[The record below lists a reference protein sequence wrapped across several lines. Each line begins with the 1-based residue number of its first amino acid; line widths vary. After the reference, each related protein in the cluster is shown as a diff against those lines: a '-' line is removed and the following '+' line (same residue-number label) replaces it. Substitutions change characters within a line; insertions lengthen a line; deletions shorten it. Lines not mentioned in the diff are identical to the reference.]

1 MRKIFFVFLLILFTH
16 KLFAQQTAVYLD
28 PEKNYQLGLELFNK
42 QKYGAAQ
49 KEFQQVTESRETI
62 SEESHTNS
70 EFYIAFCAAELFN
83 KDAEYLLTRF
93 IRNHPESSKNGAAIL
108 ELSNLFYRTKQHK
121 KAIEWFEKADKSLI
135 SKEDLPAY
143 YFHLGYSY
151 YMTSDYDKAIKAFN
165 EVKDGDSKYA
175 SAATYYFAHIAYV
188 NKNYE
193 TALQNFLKL
202 KDSDAFGSIV
212 PYYIAQIYYRQGKSD
227 ELLSYAPSI
236 VDSSKSKNGLEIGR
250 MVAESYYRKG
260 NFKEA
265 LPYLIEYEK
274 NSGAADRTD
283 FYELAYCY
291 YRTNSY
297 EKAIPYFQK
306 LADREDTI
314 AQNAYYNLADCFL
327 KTGNKKSARNAFQ
340 SAAKMNFD
348 DQVKEESQFNYAKLS
363 YELSFQSVAIEAF
376 RKFVKAYP
384 GSDHVAEANE
394 ILVDIYMTTKNYKDA
409 LTAIENMKDKSQN
422 MKSAY
427 QKVAFYRGVEL
438 FMDNKPKDAIE
449 LFKTS
454 INNPVD
460 QKLLA
465 KARYWKGEA
474 QYKLNNY
481 DDAIQS
487 YNDFVFTPSAVT
499 MENYNLTNYNIGYSY
514 FKKEEYAN
522 AQTSFRKYIKE
533 KSQTDNTRYNDA
545 LLRIADSFFMLKD
558 QNNAMEYYTMAI
570 DNKSKSSDYALY
582 QKAMILGIQN
592 KLSEKA
598 GALQKIFDK
607 YPKSVY
613 FDDALY
619 EAGNASMLAG
629 DNAKALTNF
638 GKLIN
643 DFPSSSYV
651 KKAMLGEALVYFN
664 NHEDDK
670 AKATYKSVVEKYPN
684 TPESREALA
693 QLKNVAVSQNKVD
706 EYLDYIKNVPNADVS
721 AAGQDSLVYESAEL
735 RYTQGNCDDAI
746 KDFDN
751 YLQKFSNGI
760 FRVNATYYKAD
771 CQFHNK
777 QYESALADYEF
788 VISQEKSAFTEKSLL
803 NAGIIN
809 YRMKQYDKALEDFQ
823 KLESVAEVKDNISAA
838 QAGQMRC
845 NFKLN
850 QHDKTIASAQ
860 KILDSEN
867 SDKDLINEAHL
878 LKGKSALAK
887 SDLETAKTELTIV
900 SKRTNSEMTADARY
914 NLALIEYML
923 GNFKASEKIIQDIQK
938 LIPTYDYWI
947 AKGFILWG
955 DDYLALK
962 DTFQAKETYKSI
974 LDNYQKNPD
983 DVDDLKEI
991 AKQKL
996 DAIKSAEESMNKEM
1010 IEQKLKMN
1018 PEVKDSTEGK

>member
-1 MRKIFFVFLLILFTH
+1 MKKIFFVILLTVFAH
-16 KLFAQQTAVYLD
+16 HLFAQQTAIYLD

-49 KEFQQVTESRETI
+49 REFQLLLESRNAV
-62 SEESHTNS
+62 SDESRTNA
-70 EFYIAFCAAELFN
+70 EFYIAFCAAELFH
-83 KDAEYLLTRF
+83 KDAEYLLSEF
-93 IRNHPESSKNGAAIL
+93 IRNHPESSKNGNAIL
-108 ELSNLFYRTKQHK
+108 ELSNLFYRLKQHK
-121 KAIEWFEKADKSLI
+121 KAILWFEKVDKSLI
-135 SKEDLPAY
+135 SKEELPVY
-143 YFHLGYSY
+143 YFHVGYSY
-151 YMTSDYDKAIKAFN
+151 YMTGDYDKAIKAFN
-165 EVKDGDSKYA
+165 EVKDTDSKYA
-175 SAATYYFAHIAYV
+175 SAATYYFAHMAYV

-202 KDSDAFGSIV
+202 KDSEAFGAVV
-212 PYYIAQIYYRQGKSD
+212 PYYIAQIYYRQGKNE
-227 ELLSYAPSI
+227 ELLQYAPSI
-236 VDSSKSKNGLEIGR
+236 IDSSKTKNGLEISR
-250 MVAESYYRKG
+250 MIAESYYRKG
-260 NFKEA
+260 NYKDA
-265 LPYLIEYEK
+265 IPYLAEYEK

-283 FYELAYCY
+283 YYELGYSY
-291 YRTNSY
+291 YRTN
-297 EKAIPYFQK
+297 ECAKATPYFQK
-306 LADREDTI
+306 VTDKEDTI
-314 AQNAYYNLADCFL
+314 AQYAYYHLADCFI
-327 KTGNKKSARNAFQ
+327 KTGNKKSARSAFQ

-348 DQVKEESQFNYAKLS
+348 EQISEESQFNYAKLS
-363 YELSFQSVAIEAF
+363 YELSFQSVALEAF
-376 RKFVKAYP
+376 RKFIKAYP
-384 GSDHVAEANE
+384 NSDHIAEANE
-394 ILVDIYMTTKNYKDA
+394 ALIDIYTTTKNYKDA

-427 QKVAFYRGVEL
+427 QKVAFFRGVEL
-438 FMDNKPKDAIE
+438 FMDNNLKEAIG
-449 LFKTS
+449 LFNTS
-454 INNPVD
+454 ISNPAD
-460 QKLLA
+460 QKLVA

-499 MENYNLTNYNIGYSY
+499 MENYNLANYNLGYSY
-514 FKKEEYAN
+514 FKKGEYAS

-533 KSQTDNTRYNDA
+533 KPQTDNARYNDA

-582 QKAMILGIQN
+582 QKAMIYGIQN
-592 KLSEKA
+592 KLKDKA
-598 GALQKIFDK
+598 ATLQKIFDK

-619 EAGNASMLAG
+619 ESGNASMLAG
-629 DNAKALTNF
+629 DNAKAQTNF
-638 GKLIN
+638 RKLIN
-643 DFPSSSYV
+643 EYPSSSYV
-651 KKAMLGEALVYFN
+651 KKAMLGEALLYFN
-664 NHEDDK
+664 NHEDEK
-670 AKATYKSVVEKYPN
+670 AKSSFKSVIEKYPN

-706 EYLDYIKNVPNADVS
+706 EYLDYVKTVPNADVS
-721 AAGQDSLVYESAEL
+721 VSGQDSLIYESAEL
-735 RYTQGNCDDAI
+735 RYTQGNCEDAI

-751 YLQKFSNGI
+751 YMQKFSNGI

-771 CQFHNK
+771 CQFRNK
-777 QYESALADYEF
+777 QYETALSGYEF

-809 YRMKQYDKALEDFQ
+809 YRMKQYDKALQDFE
-823 KLESVAEVKDNISAA
+823 KLESVAEVKDNIVAA

-845 NFKLN
+845 NYKLLMY
-850 QHDKTIASAQ
+850 DKTISSAQ
-860 KILDSEN
+860 KIIESEN
-867 SDKDLINEAHL
+867 SDKDLVNEAHL

-887 SDLETAKTELTIV
+887 NDLETAKAELTIV
-900 SKRTNSEMTADARY
+900 SKRTNSEMTAEARY

-955 DDYLALK
+955 DNYIALK
-962 DTFQAKETYKSI
+962 DTFQGKETYKSI
-974 LDNYQKNPD
+974 VDNYQKNPD
-983 DVDDLKEI
+983 DPDDLKEI
-991 AKQKL
+991 ARQKL
-996 DAIKSAEESMNKEM
+996 DAIKSEENRNKEM

-1018 PEVKDSTEGK
+1018 SSPQDSTEEK

>member
-1 MRKIFFVFLLILFTH
+1 MKKIFFVFLLVLFVLQ
-16 KLFAQQTAVYLD
+16 LFAQQTAIYLD
-28 PEKNYQLGLELFNK
+28 PERNYQLGLELFNK

-49 KEFQQVTESRETI
+49 KEFQQVTESRDAI
-62 SEESHTNS
+62 SEESLTNA
-70 EFYIAFCAAELFN
+70 EFYIGFCAAELFN

-93 IRNHPESSKNGAAIL
+93 VRNHPESSKNGAAIL
-108 ELSNLFYRTKQHK
+108 ELSNLFYRLKQHK
-121 KAIEWFEKADKSLI
+121 KAIEWFEKVDKSLI

-165 EVKDGDSKYA
+165 EIKDTDSKYA

-260 NFKEA
+260 NYKEA
-265 LPYLIEYEK
+265 LPYLAEYEK

-291 YRTNSY
+291 YRTSNY

-306 LADREDTI
+306 LTDREDTI

-348 DQVKEESQFNYAKLS
+348 DQIKEESQFNYAKLS

-376 RKFVKAYP
+376 RKFVKTYP
-384 GSDHVAEANE
+384 NSDHIAEANE

-409 LTAIENMKDKSQN
+409 LTAIESIRDKSQN

-438 FMDNKPKDAIE
+438 FMDNKPTDAIE

-454 INNPVD
+454 INNPAD

-487 YNDFVFTPSAVT
+487 YNDFAFTPSAVT
-499 MENYNLTNYNIGYSY
+499 MENYNLVNYNIGYSY

-570 DNKSKSSDYALY
+570 DYKSKSSDYALY

-598 GALQKIFDK
+598 AVLQKIFDK

-619 EAGNASMLAG
+619 EAGNASMVAG
-629 DNAKALTNF
+629 DNAKALTSF
-638 GKLIN
+638 GKLIT

-664 NHEDDK
+664 NHEDEK
-670 AKATYKSVVEKYPN
+670 AKTTYKSVIEKYPN

-706 EYLDYIKNVPNADVS
+706 EYIDYVKNVPNADVS

-777 QYESALADYEF
+777 QYEPALTGYEF

-823 KLESVAEVKDNISAA
+823 KLESVAEVKDNIAAA

-887 SDLETAKTELTIV
+887 SDLETAKAELTIV

-974 LDNYQKNPD
+974 LDNYQKNAD
-983 DVDDLKEI
+983 DADDLKEI
-991 AKQKL
+991 ARQKL
-996 DAIKSAEESMNKEM
+996 DAIKSAEESINKEM
-1010 IEQKLKMN
+1010 IEQKMKMS
-1018 PEVKDSTEGK
+1018 PEVKDTTEEK